1 MGGGGRDGGGG
12 AEREVWRLSGRE
24 RGQSG
29 RVLLGDPMTEKSS
42 INRSSMKYLLQD
54 VFPFLFQ
61 VRNILGLLAA
71 LSVTPNWIAARDA
84 EQEQPLLE
92 HFIFPRSCA
101 LLFRPWRGL

>member
-1 MGGGGRDGGGG
+1 
-12 AEREVWRLSGRE
+12 
-24 RGQSG
+24 
-29 RVLLGDPMTEKSS
+29 
-42 INRSSMKYLLQD
+42 MKYLLQD

-61 VRNILGLLAA
+61 VCNILRLLAA
-71 LSVTPNWIAARDA
+71 LSVTPNWIAAGDA